1 MSDRRCGD
9 KQLTKEKKMPNKLK
23 EGTLRVSYVESQV
36 NNKAVALLA
45 GLKSVTISAVIREA
59 VIKLLD
65 AEDPSGDIRA
75 TAKEL
80 IQSQSDSADE
90 RLQDKLDDKILQRL
104 KKLASVKR

>member
-1 MSDRRCGD
+1 VTNNKPR
-9 KQLTKEKKMPNKLK
+9 KEKMPNKLK

-59 VIKLLD
+59 VIKLLEV
-65 AEDPSGDIRA
+65 EDPSGEIRA

-80 IQSQSDSADE
+80 IQRQSDSADE
-90 RLQDKLDDKILQRL
+90 RLQTKLDDKILERL
-104 KKLASVKR
+104 KKLAALKK